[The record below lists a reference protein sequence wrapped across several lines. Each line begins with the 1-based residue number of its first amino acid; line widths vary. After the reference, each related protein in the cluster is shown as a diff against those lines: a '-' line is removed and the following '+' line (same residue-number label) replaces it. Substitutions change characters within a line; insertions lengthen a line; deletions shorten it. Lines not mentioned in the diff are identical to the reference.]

1 MSLCQETPSD
11 AIRQRADETS
21 AVEARE
27 IGAIEKLGQ
36 KEPSILDVDVIP
48 AESFIA
54 RSRVGPQP

>member
-27 IGAIEKLGQ
+27 TGGN
-36 KEPSILDVDVIP
+36 VIP

-54 RSRVGPQP
+54 RSRVGARA